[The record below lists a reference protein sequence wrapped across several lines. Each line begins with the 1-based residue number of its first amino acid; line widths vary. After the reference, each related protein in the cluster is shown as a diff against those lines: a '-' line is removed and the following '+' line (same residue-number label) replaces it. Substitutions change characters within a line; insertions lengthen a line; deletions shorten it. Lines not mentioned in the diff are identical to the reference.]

1 MLLEQS
7 SLTETIYSRNLV
19 LEYLS
24 YPITMP
30 RSERLRKKY
39 KRNYFLLF
47 FMVIVFTISFIM
59 GFRLAYFQ

>member
-7 SLTETIYSRNLV
+7 SLTEIIYSRNLV

-47 FMVIVFTISFIM
+47 SMVIVFTISFIM